1 MLARHDRRKNHEK
14 DNMLYQHLAII
25 AVFAFA
31 YSAMAARFE
40 RSLIGGAIT
49 FMAFGVAT
57 GPFGFGWLAIDASG
71 EDFRTI
77 AELTLALIL
86 FVDASQANLGVLAK
100 NFRIPQRLI
109 LIGLPLTILLG
120 FGVGWLVFSDLPM
133 VAIAILAAILAPT
146 DAALGKAVVTN
157 QSVPSEVREGLSL
170 ESGLNDGVCVPVFLT
185 FLATATLGS
194 GEQYEQGLFATLMI
208 HELGIGAVVGT
219 GLALVGTAFIGFCR
233 RQQWTNESWLQLPV
247 IALAIGS
254 FATAQAF
261 GGSGFIAAFVGG
273 LVFGARMK
281 KDKHA
286 LVQPAEGVSDAFA
299 LVTWVIFG
307 AAVVG
312 QAASGFTWEVVLYA
326 ICSLT
331 IVRILPVLLALKGL
345 ALDRS
350 EKLFIGWFGPRGL
363 ATCVFAVMVLDSGI
377 RGGDVIVSTA
387 VCTILLSIVAHGL
400 SALPFVAILARK
412 EA

>member
-1 MLARHDRRKNHEK
+1 
-14 DNMLYQHLAII
+14 
-25 AVFAFA
+25 
-31 YSAMAARFE
+31 
-40 RSLIGGAIT
+40 
-49 FMAFGVAT
+49 
-57 GPFGFGWLAIDASG
+57 
-71 EDFRTI
+71 
-77 AELTLALIL
+77 
-86 FVDASQANLGVLAK
+86 
-100 NFRIPQRLI
+100 
-109 LIGLPLTILLG
+109 
-120 FGVGWLVFSDLPM
+120 
-133 VAIAILAAILAPT
+133 
-146 DAALGKAVVTN
+146 
-157 QSVPSEVREGLSL
+157 
-170 ESGLNDGVCVPVFLT
+170 
-185 FLATATLGS
+185 
-194 GEQYEQGLFATLMI
+194 
-208 HELGIGAVVGT
+208 
-219 GLALVGTAFIGFCR
+219 
-233 RQQWTNESWLQLPV
+233 
-247 IALAIGS
+247 
-254 FATAQAF
+254 AQAF

-286 LVQPAEGVSDAFA
+286 LVQPAEGVTDAFA